1 MLYLQKYLTNFQ
13 KLFFSERR
21 GTCLLL
27 LKISTAQIFSFSNSN
42 VTTFPSSRKCKYFNF
57 AFHTVPAE
65 MLYLLN
71 CLTNFVK
78 SFFRLK
84 EEEPGYWVWKFTVR
98 RYFRFAVARLQLFQH
113 AENVNISILH
123 FPLSQQKWK
132 AKLKYLHFLDD
143 GKVVTL
149 LLENENICAVEIFN
163 NNRHVPLLSEKKSF
177 WKFVK
182 YFWRYNISAG
192 TVSKKRF

>member
-1 MLYLQKYLTNFQ
+1 MGLKIYSAPIFSFCSSYVTTFPTCRKCKYFNFAFHTVPAEMLYLQKYLTNFQ

-65 MLYLLN
+65 MLYLLK

-123 FPLSQQKWK
+123 FPLSQQKC
-132 AKLKYLHFLDD
+132 Y
-143 GKVVTL
+143 
-149 LLENENICAVEIFN
+149 IS
-163 NNRHVPLLSEKKSF
+163 RSF
-177 WKFVK
+177 
-182 YFWRYNISAG
+182 
-192 TVSKKRF
+192 